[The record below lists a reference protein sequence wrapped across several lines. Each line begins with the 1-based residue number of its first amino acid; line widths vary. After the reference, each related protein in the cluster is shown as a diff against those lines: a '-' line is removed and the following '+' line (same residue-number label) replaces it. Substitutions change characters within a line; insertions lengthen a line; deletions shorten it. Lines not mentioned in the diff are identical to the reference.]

1 MSGFRSPGLEDGSS
15 QLESLPG
22 SSDPSRVGYLLT
34 SRAAS
39 AMLLIQHSPEEDP
52 VGEYIQIVEYE
63 SDDIDAVIRA
73 ANSVPVP
80 DDVPKPTSVIVVRDR
95 DRPGT
100 YATILRFNSHEDAM
114 RHSESDAT
122 HERVAKLGPLMKGET
137 RFYNLDILNE
147 TNP

>member
-1 MSGFRSPGLEDGSS
+1 M
-15 QLESLPG
+15 
-22 SSDPSRVGYLLT
+22 
-34 SRAAS
+34 
-39 AMLLIQHSPEEDP
+39 
-52 VGEYIQIVEYE
+52 GEYIQIVEYE
-63 SDDIDAVIRA
+63 SGDIDEVIRT

-80 DDVPKPTSVIVVRDR
+80 DGVPKPISVIVVRDR

-100 YATILRFNSHEDAM
+100 FATILRFKSYEDAM

-122 HERVAKLGPLMKGET
+122 HERIAKLGPLMKGET